1 MQVAREYR
9 EDVGSPSYQQ
19 ILHVLNQV
27 NEKRTRLGEP
37 AVSFRQAVHAMGLK
51 DPFTGKIKSGV
62 YVPTL
67 ERLEALAEFLGVEPT
82 VFDTY
87 VKRYADR
94 VIREDGMLETFRK
107 MASLKRPK
115 QQEIL
120 REAIEHYV
128 DDVISQMKREH
139 HSRVIREPVAV

>member
-27 NEKRTRLGEP
+27 NEERTQAGEP
-37 AVSFRQAVHAMGLK
+37 PVSFRQAVHAMGLK

-67 ERLEALAEFLGVEPT
+67 ERLEALSQFLGVEPT

-87 VKRYADR
+87 VKRYADKI
-94 VIREDGMLETFRK
+94 IREDGMLETFRK
-107 MASLKRPK
+107 MASLRPK
-115 QQEIL
+115 QQEFL
-120 REAIEHYV
+120 RGAIEEYV
-128 DDVISQMKREH
+128 SDIFHQMDKKPR
-139 HSRVIREPVAV
+139 RIIREPVTV